1 MSGPTGR
8 SPTHRQ
14 RMLAAAGGGPVD
26 RVPWAPRMDLWAIAL
41 QARGTLPPGFEGLD
55 TAGIAD
61 RFGVACHA
69 VTCDRTIGAPR
80 EDQMLRGLGLTNH
93 PDYPF
98 RVQMSGVD
106 VSFEHDG
113 ALQTALFR
121 TPRGEVRTR
130 LRTTD
135 EMRRNG
141 ISLPFVDSY
150 AIRSAD
156 DLDAIGW
163 LFEHVEVVPAPQQY
177 RRFSARIGDRGLAVA
192 AGPVAASPMH
202 LVLHEL
208 VAMDQ
213 FFYLYADEREGLKT
227 LARRMEPV
235 FEAMLAAELATDS
248 EVIFWGG
255 NYDQDLTWP
264 PFFEEEIAPWLRRAS
279 DRAHAAGKL
288 LLTHCDGENRAL
300 LPLYPQCRF
309 DIAESLCPA
318 PMTQLSLRELREGF
332 GPGVTVWGGVP
343 SVALLEGSLRG
354 AAFDRWLADLA
365 TEIEREPRRIIVGVS
380 DNVPPDASL
389 ERFARIGE
397 AVAAVAAALSRRD
410 RSPAERRGAHCAQGV
425 WRSSGATG
433 TRCAGASGR

>member
-1 MSGPTGR
+1 
-8 SPTHRQ
+8 
-14 RMLAAAGGGPVD
+14 
-26 RVPWAPRMDLWAIAL
+26 MDLWAIAL
-41 QARGTLPPGFEGLD
+41 RARGTLPPGFEGLD

-61 RFGVACHA
+61 RLGVACHA
-69 VTCDRTIGAPR
+69 VTCDRTIGTPPQ
-80 EDQMLRGLGLTNH
+80 EQKLRGLGLTNH

-98 RVQMSGVD
+98 RVELQGVD
-106 VSFEHDG
+106 FSFEHDG
-113 ALQTALFR
+113 AVQTALFR
-121 TPRGEVRTR
+121 TPHGEIRTR
-130 LRTTD
+130 LRTTE

-156 DLDAIGW
+156 DFDAVGW
-163 LFEHVEVVPAPQQY
+163 LFEHMRVVPMPLQY
-177 RRFSARIGDRGLAVA
+177 ARFDARIGARGVAVA

-213 FFYLYADEREGLKT
+213 FFYLYADERRRLQD

-235 FEAMLAAELATDS
+235 FEGMLAAELATDA

-264 PFFEEEIAPWLRRAS
+264 PFFEQEIAPWLRRAS

-300 LPLYPQCRF
+300 LSLYPDCGF
-309 DIAESLCPA
+309 DIAESVCPA
-318 PMTQLSLRELREGF
+318 PMTQLGLGELRQGF
-332 GPGVTVWGGVP
+332 GPRVAVWGGVP
-343 SVALLEGSLRG
+343 SVALLESSMSA
-354 AAFDRWLADLA
+354 AAFDRWLDGLVAELRRDPA
-365 TEIEREPRRIIVGVS
+365 RIIVGVS

-389 ERFARIGE
+389 ERFARVGE
-397 AVAAVAAALSRRD
+397 AVASVAVR
-410 RSPAERRGAHCAQGV
+410 
-425 WRSSGATG
+425 
-433 TRCAGASGR
+433 